1 MVLVNEL
8 SIENQRIYFQF
19 LILNWELIY
28 GACE

>member
-8 SIENQRIYFQF
+8 SIEKSRIYFQF
-19 LILNWELIY
+19 FILNWELIY